1 MWNLQRIERIHY
13 EYLGVSHGY
22 TPDFLVRLTNGVTLI
37 LEIKGYEDEQDRAK
51 HQAAKRWVAA
61 VSNWGQLGKW
71 AFHVCLDAQLLRQEL
86 AWLCKNP

>member
-1 MWNLQRIERIHY
+1 MSSQSGLARLYARNDHLEFVIPY

-51 HQAAKRWVAA
+51 HQAARRWISA
-61 VSNWGQLGKW
+61 VNNLGQLGK
-71 AFHVCLDAQLLRQEL
+71 
-86 AWLCKNP
+86 